1 MKSHELL
8 KADRVL
14 GIEIQQ
20 LLRHGGELQ
29 ALLHNLDR
37 DEERG
42 RDLLVRHPALLAQ
55 RPERAKLVQRMQRRA
70 LDVLGQRVF
79 LGCRAV
85 VALHD
90 AGDPLCFAQALRLDE
105 PLQGPKAPPT
115 RRDLE
120 QPGLGA
126 RSVKHRPDVQALDQA
141 APADVFGQVF
151 ETDASLDLA
160 GHWRRSARA
169 C

>member
-1 MKSHELL
+1 MASQTCSCRAWSAVIVKGHELFE
-8 KADRVL
+8 ADRVL

-20 LLRHGGELQ
+20 LLRHAGELQ
-29 ALLHNLDR
+29 ALPHDLDR

-85 VALHD
+85 VGLHH
-90 AGDPLCFAQALRLDE
+90 AGHPLRLAQALRLDE
-105 PLQGPKAPPT
+105 TLQGLEAPPA

-126 RSVKHRPDVQALDQA
+126 RAVEHRPDVQALESGRA
-141 APADVFGQVF
+141 GRCPRPALRD
-151 ETDASLDLA
+151 
-160 GHWRRSARA
+160 
-169 C
+169 